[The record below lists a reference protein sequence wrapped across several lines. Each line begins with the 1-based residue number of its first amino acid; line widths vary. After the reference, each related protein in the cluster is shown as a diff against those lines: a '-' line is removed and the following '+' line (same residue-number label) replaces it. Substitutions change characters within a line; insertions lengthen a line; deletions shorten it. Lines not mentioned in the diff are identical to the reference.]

1 MNPSGSPQPSFAQ
14 PATAQAN
21 LERLQERLP
30 ESLFAL
36 LPTVLAQVPD
46 PDGALNRLERF
57 TRELGPRVVQAMVRQ
72 PALLHYLLVLFAH
85 SLFLSEMLI
94 QQPELILW
102 LGREK
107 NLARV
112 KSREELLEEY
122 ARFEATALDVE
133 PSLALARFKRRQ
145 YLRITL
151 RDLLGLATLVE
162 TTLELSTLA
171 DVLLEKALATA
182 ERELRARYGAPQT
195 HDTRGRLVPA
205 RFGVV
210 SLGKLGGNEL
220 NYSSDID
227 LLFLYD
233 GEGETSA
240 TVPARRLSN
249 SEYYFRLAQR
259 VVQIIAGVTRE
270 GPVFRIDLRL
280 RPGGQEGDLVLSLP
294 ALLDYYQHRAQE
306 WEPQM
311 LLKARYSAGAPEL
324 VRTFLSSLE
333 PFLFRGAMHFAAVE
347 SVVKARE
354 QMNRKLD
361 STRGDRLNVKLAAGG
376 IRDIEFLAQCLQR
389 LYGRSDPWVRAE
401 GTLVALQKLYD
412 KGYLPARDH
421 FHLASAYQ
429 FLRRVEHRLQLEQ
442 GQQTHTLP
450 GAAGTLTLLARRCG
464 VEERRDRPAGKELL
478 RQLQEHL
485 RRVQAVSERVLPRTP
500 PTAEAERF
508 QLRAPEV
515 VIVPG
520 ELSYAELL
528 NRLRGLKSPL
538 TDQLEGIEIPPR
550 TQKTLGHFLAAALAS
565 SSVFEEV
572 NRAAAALPRAA
583 EALRLSGPLGVLL
596 TRRPERVA
604 ALLALGSGE
613 AVSASH
619 QREIG
624 LTAGV
629 SSALPA
635 ALAAPSGEWRS
646 LPESMAGLRRHFSDA
661 VFEWGAREVCQR
673 PPVEQGLRRY
683 SMLAEQVLRA
693 GLAIAEQH
701 AGPVDTEVY
710 AVIALG
716 RLGTAEMDLGSD
728 ADLVFLAARPEAV
741 TPVRPVVEK
750 LLHVISGYT
759 RDGTIFP
766 VDVRLRP
773 RGGEGELVQTGEHAL
788 DYFSQ
793 SAEVWEAVTYLK
805 ARPVAGDLEWGQE
818 WCRQLREVLRTRFA
832 EWAPI
837 QSALREMRRRLEEE
851 GAKGMEDRDNFK
863 TGVGGFY
870 DFDFIFS
877 ALALRG
883 GAASMAGCPLT
894 QQAECAESSDGL
906 SASERG
912 QLGEAAR
919 LLRTVDH
926 AIRLVTGRGAAQLP
940 RGPRAELVA
949 ELAGGFLGESLTAAA
964 LARRVEEVRQG
975 VRRIYGRVFA

>member
-1 MNPSGSPQPSFAQ
+1 MNPSGSPQPSFTQ
-14 PATAQAN
+14 PATARGN

-57 TRELGPRVVQAMVRQ
+57 TRELGPRVVEGLNRQ
-72 PALLHYLLVLFAH
+72 PALLHYLLALFAH

-107 NLARV
+107 NLARL
-112 KSREELLEEY
+112 KPREELLEEY

-133 PSLALARFKRRQ
+133 SSLALARFKRRQ

-182 ERELRARYGAPQT
+182 ERELRARYGTPQT
-195 HDTRGRLVPA
+195 HDARGRLVPA

-240 TVPARRLSN
+240 AAAARRLSN

-280 RPGGQEGDLVLSLP
+280 RPGGGEGDLVFSLP
-294 ALLDYYQHRAQE
+294 ALLNYYQHRAQD
-306 WEPQM
+306 WELQM
-311 LLKARYSAGAPEL
+311 LLKARYSAGNPEL
-324 VRTFLSSLE
+324 VRTFLSALE

-347 SVVKARE
+347 SVVKARG
-354 QMNRKLD
+354 QMDRKLD

-429 FLRRVEHRLQLEQ
+429 FLRRVEHRMQLEQ

-450 GAAGTLTLLARRCG
+450 EEAEALTLLARRCG
-464 VEERRDRPAGKELL
+464 VEERRGRSGGKELV
-478 RQLQEHL
+478 RELQEHL

-500 PTAEAERF
+500 PTAKAQTFE
-508 QLRAPEV
+508 LRAPEV

-528 NRLRGLKSPL
+528 NRLRALNSPL
-538 TDQLEGIEIPPR
+538 ANQLEGVEVPLR
-550 TQKTLGHFLAAALAS
+550 TQQALEHFLAAALAS

-572 NRAAAALPRAA
+572 NRAAVALPRAV
-583 EALRLSGPLGVLL
+583 EVLRLSEPLGVLL
-596 TRRPERVA
+596 TRRPERVS
-604 ALLALGSGE
+604 ALLALGDGE
-613 AVSASH
+613 ALSASH

-624 LTAGV
+624 LTTEV
-629 SSALPA
+629 FSALPTV
-635 ALAAPSGEWRS
+635 LAAPSELRL
-646 LPESMAGLRRHFSDA
+646 LPESMARLRRHFSDA
-661 VFEWGAREVCQR
+661 VFEWGAREVCLR
-673 PPVEQGLRRY
+673 PAVEEGLHRY
-683 SMLAEQVLRA
+683 SMLAEQVLRV

-701 AGPVDTEVY
+701 TEPVDTDGY

-728 ADLVFLAARPEAV
+728 ADLVFLAGQPEAA
-741 TPVRPVVEK
+741 TSLRPVAEK

-788 DYFSQ
+788 DYFSH

-805 ARPVAGDLEWGQE
+805 ARTVAGDLEWGQE
-818 WCRQLREVLRTRFA
+818 WCRQLREVLRARFA

-837 QSALREMRRRLEEE
+837 RSALVEMRRRLEEE
-851 GAKGMEDRDNFK
+851 GAKGMEDRDNLK

-870 DFDFIFS
+870 DFDFILS

-883 GAASMAGCPLT
+883 GATATAGHPLT
-894 QQAECAESSDGL
+894 EQVERLENSGAL
-906 SASERG
+906 SANERG
-912 QLGEAAR
+912 QLREAAR
-919 LLRTVDH
+919 LLRAADH
-926 AIRLVTGRGAAQLP
+926 AIRLVTGRGAGHLP
-940 RGPRAELVA
+940 RGSRAEQVA
-949 ELAGGFLGESLTAAA
+949 ELAGGFLAEPLSAGSLAKR
-964 LARRVEEVRQG
+964 LEETRQG
-975 VRRIYGRVFA
+975 VRAIYLRVFE